1 MKILFAASECVPF
14 IKTGGLADVVG
25 SLPVELVKKGEDAR
39 VVLPKY
45 SVIDRKYILA
55 MEHVCDFQVLFGQ
68 ESKYCGVDSLKLR
81 DVTYY
86 FIDNQEMFSVGS
98 IYGDGLAEGYRF
110 TFFCRAV
117 LEMIRHIDFVPDVLH
132 LNDWQTGLIAPMLKI
147 QYTDERLSG
156 IKTVYSIHTLKYQG
170 IFGWEDINSRV
181 GFDNALFNADGLE
194 FYGCL
199 SFMKAGIVF
208 SDHVSTVSSSY
219 ADEIKSSY
227 YGERMDGLIRRRGD
241 SVSGILNGIDKDFY
255 NPATDEFIAA
265 NYDQFN
271 MEGKKLCKKALQEEM
286 GLDVREDVPIVSII
300 SRMTPQKGFDLIDRV
315 IGDIMRTDLQFVFLG
330 SGDKRYVDLA
340 NWAAWRYHG
349 QVGTYIGM
357 NEPLAHR
364 IYAGSD
370 MFLMPSQFE
379 PCGLSQM
386 ISLRYGTVPIV
397 RETGGLKD
405 SIQPYNKYTDEGN
418 GFSFSNYNAHEML
431 FTIERAARYYHH
443 DKGMWQRMVNRG
455 MNCDFGWN
463 VSANKYI
470 SLYRSLTGL
479 PDAEKT
485 EEQEKT
491 SKPAAKRGRKKHD

>member
-1 MKILFAASECVPF
+1 
-14 IKTGGLADVVG
+14 
-25 SLPVELVKKGEDAR
+25 
-39 VVLPKY
+39 
-45 SVIDRKYILA
+45 
-55 MEHVCDFQVLFGQ
+55 
-68 ESKYCGVDSLKLR
+68 
-81 DVTYY
+81 
-86 FIDNQEMFSVGS
+86 
-98 IYGDGLAEGYRF
+98 
-110 TFFCRAV
+110 
-117 LEMIRHIDFVPDVLH
+117 
-132 LNDWQTGLIAPMLKI
+132 
-147 QYTDERLSG
+147 
-156 IKTVYSIHTLKYQG
+156 
-170 IFGWEDINSRV
+170 
-181 GFDNALFNADGLE
+181 
-194 FYGCL
+194 
-199 SFMKAGIVF
+199 MKAGIVF

-219 ADEIKSSY
+219 AEEIKSSY
-227 YGERMDGLIRRRGD
+227 YGERMDGLIRARG
-241 SVSGILNGIDKDFY
+241 SAVSGILNGIDKDFY

-271 MEGKKLCKKALQEEM
+271 MEGKKTCKKALQEEM
-286 GLDVREDVPIVSII
+286 GLEVREDVPIVSII

-431 FTIERAARYYHH
+431 FTIERAARYYH
-443 DKGMWQRMVNRG
+443 
-455 MNCDFGWN
+455 
-463 VSANKYI
+463 
-470 SLYRSLTGL
+470 SLLL
-479 PDAEKT
+479 LIHAML
-485 EEQEKT
+485 Q
-491 SKPAAKRGRKKHD
+491 

>member
-1 MKILFAASECVPF
+1 
-14 IKTGGLADVVG
+14 
-25 SLPVELVKKGEDAR
+25 
-39 VVLPKY
+39 
-45 SVIDRKYILA
+45 
-55 MEHVCDFQVLFGQ
+55 
-68 ESKYCGVDSLKLR
+68 
-81 DVTYY
+81 
-86 FIDNQEMFSVGS
+86 
-98 IYGDGLAEGYRF
+98 
-110 TFFCRAV
+110 
-117 LEMIRHIDFVPDVLH
+117 
-132 LNDWQTGLIAPMLKI
+132 
-147 QYTDERLSG
+147 
-156 IKTVYSIHTLKYQG
+156 
-170 IFGWEDINSRV
+170 
-181 GFDNALFNADGLE
+181 
-194 FYGCL
+194 
-199 SFMKAGIVF
+199 
-208 SDHVSTVSSSY
+208 
-219 ADEIKSSY
+219 
-227 YGERMDGLIRRRGD
+227 
-241 SVSGILNGIDKDFY
+241 
-255 NPATDEFIAA
+255 
-265 NYDQFN
+265 
-271 MEGKKLCKKALQEEM
+271 
-286 GLDVREDVPIVSII
+286 PIVSII

-330 SGDKRYVDLA
+330 NGDKRYVDLA

>member
-156 IKTVYSIHTLKYQG
+156 IKTVYSIHNLKYQG

-286 GLDVREDVPIVSII
+286 GLDVREDVPI
-300 SRMTPQKGFDLIDRV
+300 
-315 IGDIMRTDLQFVFLG
+315 
-330 SGDKRYVDLA
+330 
-340 NWAAWRYHG
+340 
-349 QVGTYIGM
+349 
-357 NEPLAHR
+357 
-364 IYAGSD
+364 
-370 MFLMPSQFE
+370 
-379 PCGLSQM
+379 
-386 ISLRYGTVPIV
+386 
-397 RETGGLKD
+397 
-405 SIQPYNKYTDEGN
+405 
-418 GFSFSNYNAHEML
+418 
-431 FTIERAARYYHH
+431 
-443 DKGMWQRMVNRG
+443 
-455 MNCDFGWN
+455 
-463 VSANKYI
+463 
-470 SLYRSLTGL
+470 
-479 PDAEKT
+479 
-485 EEQEKT
+485 
-491 SKPAAKRGRKKHD
+491 